1 MRSNVDTTKN
11 TKRTQNGIWSFVNGV
26 RKQVNATDWR
36 RSWLK
41 ADQWRQEDAHDEH
54 FNEKLIKRVSNI
66 D

>member
-1 MRSNVDTTKN
+1 MRSNVDTTRN

-36 RSWLK
+36 RSFQK
-41 ADQWRQEDAHDEH
+41 EDRRSQEDAHDGH
-54 FNEKLIKRVSNI
+54 FNEKI